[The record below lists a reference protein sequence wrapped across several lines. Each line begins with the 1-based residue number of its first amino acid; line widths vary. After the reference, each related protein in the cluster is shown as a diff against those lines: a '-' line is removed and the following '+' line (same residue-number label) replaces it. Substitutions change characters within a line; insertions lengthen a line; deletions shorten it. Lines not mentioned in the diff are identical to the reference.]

1 LRLIRLWE
9 SWAAGWSG
17 PGRVQL
23 PAAMGS
29 SAVVVGLVLGHHDAQ
44 VALADDQH
52 PVGDLGPCGEHEPL
66 RKGVG
71 ARTSGR
77 DLHGLD
83 AGGGQNR
90 VERIGEL
97 PGPVADQEPE
107 VRGAVT

>member
-1 LRLIRLWE
+1 LTWASTLSLVFVDEAAEDRLALDP
-9 SWAAGWSG
+9 SVGKPGGGVVG

-23 PAAMGS
+23 RAAMGS

-44 VALADDQH
+44 VPLAEYQH
-52 PVGDLGPCGEHEPL
+52 PVGDLGPRGEHEPL

-83 AGGGQNR
+83 ARAG
-90 VERIGEL
+90 
-97 PGPVADQEPE
+97 
-107 VRGAVT
+107 